1 MEWLVSCEV
10 QGRQYHM
17 WFGHGTGPG
26 KGEDGPFGPTE
37 IGERIAAVAQ
47 GAIAALPA
55 DPRARAGPATARRRS
70 SA

>member
-1 MEWLVSCEV
+1 MSWEV

-37 IGERIAAVAQ
+37 IGARIAAVAQ
-47 GAIAALPA
+47 GAIGALPA
-55 DPRARAGPATARRRS
+55 ALRARAAVRNGPATLERLTGS
-70 SA
+70 